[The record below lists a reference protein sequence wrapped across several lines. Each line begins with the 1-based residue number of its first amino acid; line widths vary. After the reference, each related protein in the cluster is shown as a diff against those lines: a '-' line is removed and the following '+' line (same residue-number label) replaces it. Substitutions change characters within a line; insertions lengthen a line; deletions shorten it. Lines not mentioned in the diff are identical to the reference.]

1 MDFIELF
8 FGFSPDDGSGLFE
21 LAIFLV
27 LLLGIVGQCYRRL
40 RRQRVRDLRE
50 RSYDGRQ
57 KRPII
62 PS

>member
-1 MDFIELF
+1 MDFIEHF

-21 LAIFLV
+21 LAFFLV
-27 LLLGIVGQCYRRL
+27 LLLGIAGQCYRRL

-50 RSYDGRQ
+50 RSNDGRQ